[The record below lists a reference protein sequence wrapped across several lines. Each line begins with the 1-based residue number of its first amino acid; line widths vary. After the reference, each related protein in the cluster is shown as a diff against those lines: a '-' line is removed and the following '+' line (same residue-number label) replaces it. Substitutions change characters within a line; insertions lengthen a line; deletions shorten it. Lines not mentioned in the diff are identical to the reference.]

1 MAQKLNTID
10 RVTPSLVAYTTLL
23 VYGCMT
29 EENLH
34 PVSVCP
40 MKLISNC
47 QEIQIK
53 KFDTGL
59 PKFMRTHE
67 RPILIQ
73 IKRLSLCGVARFWII
88 GPVLKNRL
96 VLMSKDDV

>member
-1 MAQKLNTID
+1 MVQKLNTID
-10 RVTPSLVAYTTLL
+10 RVALNLVAYSTLL
-23 VYGCMT
+23 AYGCMT
-29 EENLH
+29 GANLH
-34 PVSVCP
+34 PVSVYP

-47 QEIQIK
+47 QEIRIR

-59 PKFMRTHE
+59 PKFMKTHE
-67 RPILIQ
+67 QPMLIQ
-73 IKRLSLCGVARFWII
+73 IKRLSLCRATRLWII